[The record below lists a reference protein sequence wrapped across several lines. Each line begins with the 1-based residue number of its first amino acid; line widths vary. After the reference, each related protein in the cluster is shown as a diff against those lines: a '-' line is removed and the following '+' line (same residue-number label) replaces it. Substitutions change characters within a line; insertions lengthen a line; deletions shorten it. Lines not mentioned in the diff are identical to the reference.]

1 MLWLD
6 NSYSVFPL
14 PNVRQTHKLAEI
26 KGGDFDI
33 ATTLR
38 STKDNEK
45 GRYQFDQK
53 EAKSPFTKRS
63 LVYCY

>member
-1 MLWLD
+1 
-6 NSYSVFPL
+6 
-14 PNVRQTHKLAEI
+14 VRQTHKLAEI

-33 ATTLR
+33 ATVLR
-38 STKDNEK
+38 SKKNNEK

-63 LVYCY
+63 LLYCY